1 MSSRWAAIGI
11 IAAAL
16 AALSCL
22 AVWPAFHDPV
32 EWTPDALYYQA
43 RVLELRGEDNTVDK
57 VFEGPLAAELR
68 KRDPGHTGNKTWVEY
83 NEPFYERRVAVP
95 LAAAALYPVT
105 EERSLLDL
113 SLVGY
118 IAAVLALFG
127 LLLLRFRIAVAA
139 MVAVGAALLPPL
151 THHSSFPLTDS
162 WGLALEIVAL
172 GAAILALERGL
183 GWLPLWIGAIALL
196 AFTRDSMWIPI
207 LAVGWCALR
216 SRSRTPVTLFA
227 TGVAAALPALLLF
240 STPVR
245 DLLALLVNDSE
256 PSADTSLGIHR
267 EPLSRRARRAAP
279 GERRLPP
286 PRRVVHGALPRRRRP
301 RSPAPR
307 LAQAR
312 DPRHDDDADDRRGRA
327 RARLCACGPG
337 LQRVPAGARLRA
349 DGRVGRRADRRACGG
364 PPRRARRG
372 AGAQARRVSSNPDA
386 WIGRSELPALV
397 RFAAARDNKDSG
409 VQQPDGLTMRTT
421 AAHTNRLWRGI
432 PSWQRSVLATI
443 AVLVAL
449 VQLGGSSAAPGDPPS
464 VIGDWSA
471 PVAWPLV
478 AVHMSLEPTG
488 QVFAL
493 DGFAADPNSE
503 RLWDPATGAFTPV
516 PYGRNLFC
524 SGHIQ
529 LADGRTLLVGGHI
542 NANEGLADTTL
553 FNPMTKTYFRGPDMS
568 VGRWYPTATAAS

>member
-57 VFEGPLAAELR
+57 VFEGPLAADLR
-68 KRDPGHTGNKTWVEY
+68 RRDPGHTGNKTWVDY

-127 LLLLRFRIAVAA
+127 LLLLRFRITVAA
-139 MVAVGAALLPPL
+139 TVAAGAALLPPL

-196 AFTRDSMWIPI
+196 SFTRDSMWIPI

-256 PSADTSLGIHR
+256 PSADTSWGFIIGHY
-267 EPLSRRARRAAP
+267 P
-279 GERRLPP
+279 
-286 PRRVVHGALPRRRRP
+286 GALVELLR
-301 RSPAPR
+301 ANVGF
-307 LAQAR
+307 L
-312 DPRHDDDADDRRGRA
+312 RRGE
-327 RARLCACGPG
+327 
-337 LQRVPAGARLRA
+337 
-349 DGRVGRRADRRACGG
+349 
-364 PPRRARRG
+364 
-372 AGAQARRVSSNPDA
+372 
-386 WIGRSELPALV
+386 WYTAL
-397 RFAAARDNKDSG
+397 F
-409 VQQPDGLTMRTT
+409 
-421 AAHTNRLWRGI
+421 
-432 PSWQRSVLATI
+432 
-443 AVLVAL
+443 
-449 VQLGGSSAAPGDPPS
+449 
-464 VIGDWSA
+464 
-471 PVAWPLV
+471 
-478 AVHMSLEPTG
+478 
-488 QVFAL
+488 
-493 DGFAADPNSE
+493 
-503 RLWDPATGAFTPV
+503 
-516 PYGRNLFC
+516 
-524 SGHIQ
+524 
-529 LADGRTLLVGGHI
+529 LVGGV
-542 NANEGLADTTL
+542 LALLLLVWRRREVRDTTTTL
-553 FNPMTKTYFRGPDMS
+553 MTAGAVLALGYVLAAPVFSAFRLELVFVPM
-568 VGRWYPTATAAS
+568 AAWGVALAAERVAARLGERDGAVARRLAALVEPRRMDRPV

>member
-11 IAAAL
+11 VAAAL

-83 NEPFYERRVAVP
+83 NEPFYERRIAVP

-183 GWLPLWIGAIALL
+183 RWLPLWIGAIALL

-256 PSADTSLGIHR
+256 PSADTSWGFIVGHYPGALVELLRANVGFLRRGEWYTALFLVGGVLALLLLVWRRREIRDTTTTLMTAAAVLALGYV
-267 EPLSRRARRAAP
+267 LAAP
-279 GERRLPP
+279 VFSAFRLELVFVPMAAWGVALTAER
-286 PRRVVHGALPRRRRP
+286 VA
-301 RSPAPR
+301 
-307 LAQAR
+307 
-312 DPRHDDDADDRRGRA
+312 
-327 RARLCACGPG
+327 ARL
-337 LQRVPAGARLRA
+337 
-349 DGRVGRRADRRACGG
+349 
-364 PPRRARRG
+364 
-372 AGAQARRVSSNPDA
+372 
-386 WIGRSELPALV
+386 
-397 RFAAARDNKDSG
+397 AARDG
-409 VQQPDGLTMRTT
+409 
-421 AAHTNRLWRGI
+421 A
-432 PSWQRSVLATI
+432 LA
-443 AVLVAL
+443 
-449 VQLGGSSAAPGDPPS
+449 
-464 VIGDWSA
+464 
-471 PVAWPLV
+471 
-478 AVHMSLEPTG
+478 
-488 QVFAL
+488 
-493 DGFAADPNSE
+493 
-503 RLWDPATGAFTPV
+503 R
-516 PYGRNLFC
+516 R
-524 SGHIQ
+524 
-529 LADGRTLLVGGHI
+529 LADFVEPRRMDRPV
-542 NANEGLADTTL
+542 
-553 FNPMTKTYFRGPDMS
+553 
-568 VGRWYPTATAAS
+568 